1 MGIALLSVQAPRPIS
16 LSQFPSTNPKTWLHG
31 SATLKTNP
39 SKSAILL
46 CAASVVEGQGPAS
59 PPPDDSLAAQSESAT
74 EPTKELPLS
83 GCKSCGREEVEE
95 GCNGEGRIQGG
106 IATIPGFGWWPI
118 KAYRPCPGFLASG
131 GRYRRQGQSL
141 DEVAFGRGGRGD

>member
-1 MGIALLSVQAPRPIS
+1 MGIALLPVQAPHPIS

-59 PPPDDSLAAQSESAT
+59 PPPDDSLAAQSESALN
-74 EPTKELPLS
+74 PP
-83 GCKSCGREEVEE
+83 KSF
-95 GCNGEGRIQGG
+95 
-106 IATIPGFGWWPI
+106 P
-118 KAYRPCPGFLASG
+118 
-131 GRYRRQGQSL
+131 
-141 DEVAFGRGGRGD
+141 